1 MRNSYIY
8 RTLLTF
14 LLMNKRATLAIV
26 LIAIPLAVAGIATA
40 AEGAMVLIAAAK
52 TPTTTSTSPNT
63 VNDTAVKVHA

>member
-52 TPTTTSTSPNT
+52 KPTTTSTSPNKH
-63 VNDTAVKVHA
+63 TAVKVHA

>member
-1 MRNSYIY
+1 
-8 RTLLTF
+8 
-14 LLMNKRATLAIV
+14 MNKRATLAIV

-52 TPTTTSTSPNT
+52 TPTTNSTSPNT